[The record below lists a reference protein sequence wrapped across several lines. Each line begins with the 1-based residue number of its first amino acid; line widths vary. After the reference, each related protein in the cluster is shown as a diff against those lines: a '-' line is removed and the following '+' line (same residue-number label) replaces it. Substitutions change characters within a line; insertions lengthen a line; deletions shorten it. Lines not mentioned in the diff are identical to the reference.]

1 MINNGIQSLP
11 AIRSLDDEKLLQNED
26 GSYDVYFGPEAPKG
40 YENNWVKTNEG
51 DGFFVY
57 IRFYSPN
64 EAYYDKS
71 WQLPMI
77 EKIE

>member
-1 MINNGIQSLP
+1 MTHSLYLQLDH
-11 AIRSLDDEKLLQNED
+11 LDDDKILMQNED
-26 GSYDVYFGPEAPKG
+26 GSYDVYFGPEAPEG

-57 IRFYSPN
+57 MRFYSPT

-77 EKIE
+77 QKIE

>member
-1 MINNGIQSLP
+1 M
-11 AIRSLDDEKLLQNED
+11 
-26 GSYDVYFGPEAPKG
+26 YFGPEAPG
-40 YENNWVKTNEG
+40 GFENNWVKTNEG
-51 DGFFVY
+51 DGFFVFF
-57 IRFYSPN
+57 RFYSPT